1 MWCNLSVFYLFYMN
15 GPTKDGNF
23 YTVEQLCYIEHN
35 TTIYSILIC
44 SEFCMT
50 FNQIIPYTIQ
60 NVISRI
66 LTGIVVGICTLEL
79 VMDAGM
85 ATGMVW
91 PLGSCKSTGKVP
103 DTGLKEGEKL
113 HQQGK

>member
-1 MWCNLSVFYLFYMN
+1 MVDRI
-15 GPTKDGNF
+15 G
-23 YTVEQLCYIEHN
+23 E
-35 TTIYSILIC
+35 
-44 SEFCMT
+44 
-50 FNQIIPYTIQ
+50 
-60 NVISRI
+60 I

-91 PLGSCKSTGKVP
+91 PLGSCKSRGKVP
-103 DTGLKEGEKL
+103 DTGLKEGKKKQ

>member
-1 MWCNLSVFYLFYMN
+1 MGKKNSL
-15 GPTKDGNF
+15 TKH
-23 YTVEQLCYIEHN
+23 VER
-35 TTIYSILIC
+35 ILHYN
-44 SEFCMT
+44 E
-50 FNQIIPYTIQ
+50 IIPSMMQ

-103 DTGLKEGEKL
+103 DTGLKEGEKITSTRKITSTMKL
-113 HQQGK
+113 KQEQIK

>member
-1 MWCNLSVFYLFYMN
+1 MM
-15 GPTKDGNF
+15 
-23 YTVEQLCYIEHN
+23 
-35 TTIYSILIC
+35 
-44 SEFCMT
+44 
-50 FNQIIPYTIQ
+50 Q
-60 NVISRI
+60 NVISGI

-103 DTGLKEGEKL
+103 DTGLKEGEK
-113 HQQGK
+113 